1 VKKMSGGNHPDL
13 DRFYEALEAGEE
25 LEVEDEDD
33 DDGFDLY
40 LDEIDE
46 IMDDDD
52 DDDDEFYDD
61 EDDEDEE
68 EDDDEEGEEGM
79 DVEIEYAGDEDEEDE
94 DSGGVTW
101 LNLAELLNS
110 AGGTAQARSTLLARL
125 LAGPTGIRS
134 GGNGTGMRFRPAQTA
149 EERARAMA
157 ERRRKERWWKPQTE
171 PHPRGVDLL
180 NSGEFG
186 RVGDWRRR
194 RGLRQPARRERLITR
209 AQVSMPWPPLNVT
222 AILTLGHCTE
232 HKRHHRRQLPFCA
245 LCWPICPSR
254 LFLVL

>member
-1 VKKMSGGNHPDL
+1 MSGGNHPDL
-13 DRFYEALEAGEE
+13 DRFYEALEAGEGID
-25 LEVEDEDD
+25 LDDDED

-46 IMDDDD
+46 IIDEDDDEDDEFYDDD
-52 DDDDEFYDD
+52 DDDDEDD
-61 EDDEDEE
+61 E

-79 DVEIEYAGDEDEEDE
+79 DVEFEDAGDEDED
-94 DSGGVTW
+94 DDTAPGGDTW

-110 AGGTAQARSTLLARL
+110 AGGTLQARSALLARL
-125 LAGPTGIRS
+125 LGGPTGARA
-134 GGNGTGMRFRPAQTA
+134 GGAATRFRPVQTA

-171 PHPRGVDLL
+171 PSERGVDLL

-209 AQVSMPWPPLNVT
+209 AQVS
-222 AILTLGHCTE
+222 
-232 HKRHHRRQLPFCA
+232 
-245 LCWPICPSR
+245 
-254 LFLVL
+254 